1 MIIRPVVFVL
11 VILISGLVNFAYG
24 QDKSPKR
31 GICGDASPADL
42 AVFAPSISW
51 YYDWGVEPP
60 SVAQGQLSG
69 IEWVPMCWG
78 AVDQADIADIEA
90 IIPDTAKYL
99 LGFNEPNF
107 KSQANITPDQAA
119 AMWPILEQIA
129 TDKGLEL
136 VSPAVNWCGDCVEGV
151 TNDPTDWLDKFF
163 AACIFCKVD
172 YIAIHN
178 YAPYS
183 SALKSYIEKFRKYD
197 RPLWITEF
205 APWDP
210 PKPDYNGVVQY
221 MLETIPVLEK
231 DTSVF
236 RYTWFATRVNINQDI
251 SLLGANGTMTKL
263 GQLYANMGYEGLDHD
278 IPPVVIAAMDKGIS
292 LPSNSVSL
300 KGFIY
305 DANGDDISI
314 AWTQISGPNT
324 AVFNDT
330 AVYQPIISDL
340 IEGTYVFRITITA
353 NGKTDCDEMSVL
365 VHAANIALN
374 KPITTSSLESTSY
387 PATAAND
394 GNLSTRWSSSFSDPQ
409 WIKIDL
415 QNTYAITGARIVWE
429 AAAAK
434 NFEIQVSNDGVNW
447 TSVYSTTSGNGGTDN
462 FNFTATARYIRM
474 YSTARTTVYGNS
486 IYEFEVWGTLVQTGI
501 KGNYAEKSITVYP
514 NPVTDGIINISF
526 NENWTAEDAMLS
538 VISISGQLVFSKQIQ
553 IAETGKRDISVPING
568 SLESGI
574 YILWVKGRHTSEY
587 TRLII
592 NMPN

>member
-1 MIIRPVVFVL
+1 MKIKSVLFLSAVLII
-11 VILISGLVNFAYG
+11 ILDNSTYG

-31 GICGDASPADL
+31 GICGDASPLDL
-42 AVFAPSISW
+42 TAFAPYISW

-60 SVAQGQLSG
+60 AIAQGQLSG

-90 IIPDTAKYL
+90 RIPDTAKYL

-119 AMWPILEQIA
+119 AMWPFLEKIA
-129 TDKGLEL
+129 EDKGLEL

-183 SALKSYIEKFRKYD
+183 SALKSYIQKFMKYN

-205 APWDP
+205 APWDA

-221 MLETIPVLEK
+221 MMEAVPILEN

-236 RYTWFATRVNINQDI
+236 RYTWFATRVNTNPDIN
-251 SLLGANGTMTKL
+251 LLGANGTLSKL
-263 GQLYANMGYEGLDHD
+263 GQLYASMAYEGLDHD

-292 LPSNSVSL
+292 LPSNSTSL
-300 KGFIY
+300 RGYIY

-314 AWTQISGPNT
+314 AWTQISGPNA

-330 AVYQPIISDL
+330 AIYQPIVSEL
-340 IEGTYVFRITITA
+340 IEGNYVFRITITA
-353 NGKTDCDEMSVL
+353 NGKTDYDEMSVL

-409 WIKIDL
+409 WLKIDL
-415 QNTYAITGARIVWE
+415 QNTYELTGARIVWE

-434 NFEIQVSNDGVNW
+434 SFKIQVSNDGVNW
-447 TSVYSTTSGNGGTDN
+447 SDVYSTTSGNGGTDD
-462 FNFTATARYIRM
+462 FSFTVTARYIRM
-474 YSTARTTVYGNS
+474 YSTARTTIYGNS

-501 KGNYAEKSITVYP
+501 KTNYAEKSFTVYP

-526 NENWTAEDAMLS
+526 SNNWDAEDAVLS
-538 VISISGQLVFSKQIQ
+538 VISISGQLIFSRPIH
-553 IAETGKRDISVPING
+553 IADGDAGNISIRTNG
-568 SLESGI
+568 MIEPGI
-574 YILWVKGRHTSEY
+574 YILSIIGTDIAKH

-592 NMPN
+592 N